1 MELSC
6 AVDVRQV
13 QDVAVADE
21 RAAPVSRPGRVVF
34 VDLARV
40 VAILLMVQG
49 HTLDALLAPEYRTSA
64 AFHAWSFGRGLTSC
78 LFFFL
83 AGFAFALATYTHSGE
98 RRASAAG
105 LRRFRRVTLF
115 LLIGYAL
122 HSPMASLGDITN
134 VTAEKWTAFVAVD
147 ALQCLAVTLT
157 VLQVFALRARS
168 SRQFLLLSLLA
179 AIAIVTATPAV
190 ARADWNAVLPLSLA
204 AYLTADTGSLFPV
217 FPWVA
222 YSLVGAAMGAAYVCA
237 ARPGWMATRV
247 LGATGGAMLIGS
259 IVGTRLP
266 WEPLGRTDYWST
278 SPNQFLL
285 RAGLVCTVVAALALA
300 SRRITR
306 LPAALEALARHSL
319 LVYAAHLCVVYGS
332 AWNRG
337 LRYWYGHA
345 LPFGSAVLWTVA
357 LWLAVIALANCRH
370 ACSRLQAMRVV
381 QRITRAAE
389 TWRVGRRL
397 GSA

>member
-1 MELSC
+1 
-6 AVDVRQV
+6 
-13 QDVAVADE
+13 
-21 RAAPVSRPGRVVF
+21 VVF

-49 HTLDALLAPEYRTSA
+49 HTLDALLASEYRTSA
-64 AFHAWSFGRGLTSC
+64 AFYAWSFGRGLTSC

-83 AGFAFALATYTHSGE
+83 AGFAFVLTTYTQSGE

-105 LRRFRRVTLF
+105 LRRFRRFALF

-122 HSPMASLGDITN
+122 HSPVASPGDITN
-134 VTAEKWTAFVAVD
+134 VTPEKWKSFVAVD

-168 SRQFLLLSLLA
+168 SRQFLLLSLLT
-179 AIAIVTATPAV
+179 AITIVTATPAV
-190 ARADWNAVLPLSLA
+190 ARADWDAVLPLSLA
-204 AYLTADTGSLFPV
+204 AYLTAGTGSLFPL
-217 FPWVA
+217 FPWSA
-222 YSLVGAAMGAAYVCA
+222 YSLVGAAVGAAYVRA

-247 LGATGGAMLIGS
+247 LGAIGGAMLIGS
-259 IVGTRLP
+259 FVGARLP
-266 WEPLGRTDYWST
+266 WESLGRTDYWST

-285 RAGLVCTVVAALALA
+285 RAGLVCTIVAVLALL
-300 SRRITR
+300 SRRISR

-319 LVYAAHLCVVYGS
+319 LAYAAHLCVVYGS

-345 LPFGSAVLWTVA
+345 LPFGSAVMWAIILWM
-357 LWLAVIALANCRH
+357 AVLALANCRH
-370 ACSRLQAMRVV
+370 ACSLQNMRVV
-381 QRITRAAE
+381 QRITRAAG
-389 TWRVGRRL
+389 TLRFGRSLR
-397 GSA
+397 SA